1 MDWDSLVDILQPQTK
16 FDKDFN
22 VLNKNDVE
30 LMADDLFQGIVNSG
44 IFSDKNI
51 EGWNEKQLN
60 RRLSQFVHSTYN
72 VSNYQKSQNN
82 LEFIEGVSNQF
93 SPRYVSFV

>member
-72 VSNYQKSQNN
+72 VSNYQKS
-82 LEFIEGVSNQF
+82 
-93 SPRYVSFV
+93 